1 MYIGSTTEIY
11 MTSKKKT
18 TTETEIVKA
27 AETAP
32 ATKSKTE
39 KSKATKTTTA
49 AKSSAATHKPA
60 TRKPV
65 AAKAAAAAAAA
76 PDFAPVAAP
85 AAPVARPAFE
95 PSAYHQEIAAEAY
108 FQWLNR
114 GGGDG
119 NERED
124 WLRAIEIVRARYE

>member
-1 MYIGSTTEIY
+1 

-18 TTETEIVKA
+18 TSESEIVKA

-39 KSKATKTTTA
+39 KSKATKTTAA

-65 AAKAAAAAAAA
+65 AAKAAVAAASAA
-76 PDFAPVAAP
+76 APVAAAVATQ
-85 AAPVARPAFE
+85 AAPVAKAAFD
-95 PSAYHQEIAAEAY
+95 PRAYQQEIATEAY
-108 FQWLNR
+108 FQWVNR

-119 NERED
+119 GERED
-124 WLRAIEIVRARYE
+124 WLRAVEIVRARYE

>member
-18 TTETEIVKA
+18 TTEPEIVKA

-65 AAKAAAAAAAA
+65 AAKAAAAAAS
-76 PDFAPVAAP
+76 AP
-85 AAPVARPAFE
+85 AAVLSTPVARPAFE

-124 WLRAIEIVRARYE
+124 WLRAVEIVRARYE

>member
-18 TTETEIVKA
+18 TTEPEIVKA

-65 AAKAAAAAAAA
+65 AAKAAAAAAAPA
-76 PDFAPVAAP
+76 SAPVAAP
-85 AAPVARPAFE
+85 AAPVAKPAFE
-95 PSAYHQEIAAEAY
+95 PAAYHQEIAAEAY
-108 FQWLNR
+108 FQWVNR

>member
-1 MYIGSTTEIY
+1 MYIGSTAEIY

-18 TTETEIVKA
+18 TTEPEIVKA

-32 ATKSKTE
+32 ATKTKTE

-65 AAKAAAAAAAA
+65 AAKAAAAAASAGAIAA
-76 PDFAPVAAP
+76 VP
-85 AAPVARPAFE
+85 AAPVAKGAFE
-95 PSAYHQEIAAEAY
+95 PAAYHQEIATEAY
-108 FQWLNR
+108 FQWVNR

-119 NERED
+119 SERED